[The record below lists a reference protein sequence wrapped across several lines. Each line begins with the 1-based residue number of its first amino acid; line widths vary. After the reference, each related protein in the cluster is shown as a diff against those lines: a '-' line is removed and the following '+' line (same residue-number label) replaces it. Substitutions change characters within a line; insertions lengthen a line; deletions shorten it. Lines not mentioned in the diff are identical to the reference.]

1 MPAKADIIVNGG
13 NPYDD
18 SNISSPLP
26 EMITPIAPKQILT
39 RIIHGATVK
48 IIPRLQVDSLDN
60 SV

>member
-1 MPAKADIIVNGG
+1 
-13 NPYDD
+13 
-18 SNISSPLP
+18 
-26 EMITPIAPKQILT
+26 MINANNVGSTKIGKYFLS